1 MTRLVGALGLAGL
14 LVAAFTSLPGIVAR
28 RLEMPAR
35 IEPADA
41 IVALGGDIG
50 PDATLVGSSLRRAVT
65 AIVLERRSLAPLL
78 VFSGV
83 RLENGAEE
91 SEARAKLARS
101 LGVPGDRIVTVL
113 GARNTREEAIRV
125 AATLRVRGARRI
137 LLVTDSLHL
146 VRARALFEQ
155 AGLQVLPAPTDDR
168 LAEVSTPS
176 ARVALALHLLQEGL
190 ARLYYRVAGY
200 ST

>member
-1 MTRLVGALGLAGL
+1 MTRVVGALGVASLLA
-14 LVAAFTSLPGIVAR
+14 AAFTSLPSAVAR
-28 RLEMPAR
+28 RLEVPPR

>member
-1 MTRLVGALGLAGL
+1 MVVAS
-14 LVAAFTSLPGIVAR
+14 LVAPGTTDVADVVAGFAAGP
-28 RLEMPAR
+28 PA
-35 IEPADA
+35 
-41 IVALGGDIG
+41 G
-50 PDATLVGSSLRRAVT
+50 T
-65 AIVLERRSLAPLL
+65 A
-78 VFSGV
+78 
-83 RLENGAEE
+83 
-91 SEARAKLARS
+91 AR
-101 LGVPGDRIVTVL
+101 
-113 GARNTREEAIRV
+113 
-125 AATLRVRGARRI
+125 ATLRVRGARRI

-146 VRARALFEQ
+146 VRARPLFEQ